1 MKTLKKGLLLLFA
14 AMFCIAGASA
24 QKKSIAQKADD
35 LFDQYRFY
43 EAAEQYQ
50 KAYEKI
56 KDNKAEKNRVY
67 FQLAECYRL
76 MYEYDKARRIYE
88 RLANDGYQQS
98 EPMLYFYLAEMY
110 RFLAESHNYKQYL
123 SKSDE
128 FYEKYMEVKPGDSY
142 AAKRKASLIYASQ
155 LADARTRHEITKMED
170 WCSDYNDWAPR
181 FYGNDTTKIVFTT
194 SRYAEGD
201 DSDKDPWTN
210 QAYSDFY
217 TVFQDR
223 NGNWNSLP
231 EPWDKTGRINTE
243 VNEGEACFSPDGNTI
258 YFSRFDVV
266 DNETSH
272 GRIYMATRKPEEL
285 EKKKGKKQ
293 STSNKGKKKK
303 HSNLTPWGMAQN
315 IAEGA
320 AAAAAEN
327 AEVKPGEWNEPT
339 VIYLGDTAYNYLYP
353 AISSDGLT
361 LYFSSD
367 MPGGFGDYDLW
378 KATRKS
384 LADDFGRPVNLT
396 SIVNTRGKEVFPV
409 LRNDSLMYF
418 SSDGHP
424 GVGGYD
430 LFKSSLRPNGKWTTP
445 ENLGIPINSSHD
457 EMSII
462 FYPDSLNA
470 TNVMERGYFSSNR
483 PFADLHNRQLAN
495 QSKNQTPP
503 INNDI
508 FYFTLPGL
516 NYAIEGTVRSEKS
529 MQLLEGVRIRMVG
542 SDGSEYET
550 RTNKK
555 GFYRFD
561 STQVRR
567 DVVYKMYLSKKDYF
581 SIEGSESTK
590 GYNTNKTLVHDYRMD
605 PVPARPVVLPEIRF
619 DLARTEL
626 KGEFMDSLMDLYIVM
641 DNNPGLVVE
650 IRSHTDCQP
659 YIGLTNDT
667 LSQRRAQTVVD
678 YLVDRGIERERLVA
692 KGYADRV
699 PRVLDEDVVVTYN
712 GKQYPFYAGTE
723 MTCDYIATLDPD
735 RQQAAHSLN
744 RRLEFLVLRNDY
756 VSRRMVEN
764 MASDT
769 PVAKQTEDGK
779 VIDLVN
785 RPVNDEATDEVKPT
799 IVHDESVV
807 PVTMVNSTRGEVA
820 CIVNG
825 SQVPM
830 LIDERFVEPVAISWE
845 EAMNFLYQG
854 RITKDDFPRRDL
866 SFDAEGNIIDKEI
879 IIFKEMQIGEQRKQN
894 VEVVVVKNVDYKF
907 IINRNGLRQFGDY
920 EFDKQRS
927 KLIFFDE

>member
-1 MKTLKKGLLLLFA
+1 MKTIKKGLFLLFA

-43 EAAEQYQ
+43 DASLEYE

-76 MYEYDKARRIYE
+76 MYDYPRAERIYK
-88 RLANDGYQQS
+88 RLANDGYQNT
-98 EPMLYFYLAEMY
+98 EEKLYFYLAEMC
-110 RFLAESHNYKQYL
+110 RFEEKF
-123 SKSDE
+123 DE
-128 FYEKYMEVKPGDSY
+128 ADDYYEKYLATSPNDSY
-142 AAKRKASLIYASQ
+142 AAKRKASLIYANQ
-155 LADARTRHEITKMED
+155 LSNNRTRHEISKMSD
-170 WCSDYNDWAPR
+170 WCTDYNDWAPR
-181 FYGNDTTKIVFTT
+181 FWGTDTTRIVFTT
-194 SRYAEGD
+194 SRFAEGEGGD
-201 DSDKDPWTN
+201 ADPWTN

-231 EPWDKTGRINTE
+231 EPWDKTGRINTG
-243 VNEGEACFSPDGNTI
+243 VNEGEACFSPDGNTV

-272 GRIYMATRKPEEL
+272 GRIYVATKRPEEM
-285 EKKKGKKQ
+285 KDKKGKKSQ
-293 STSNKGKKKK
+293 NTKKDKKK
-303 HSNLTPWGMAQN
+303 HSNATPWGIAQN
-315 IAEGA
+315 IADAVAEG
-320 AAAAAEN
+320 N
-327 AEVKPGEWNEPT
+327 EVKPGEWNEPT
-339 VIYLGDTAYNYLYP
+339 VLYLGDTAYNYLYP
-353 AISSDGLT
+353 AISGDGLT

-378 KATRKS
+378 KVTRKS
-384 LADDFGRPVNLT
+384 TADEFGRPVNLT
-396 SIVNTRGKEVFPV
+396 SIINTRGKEVFPV

-430 LFKSSLRPNGKWTTP
+430 LFKANLQRNGKWTTP
-445 ENLGIPINSSHD
+445 ENLGIPINSSYD

-462 FYPDSLNA
+462 FYPDEVNSS
-470 TNVMERGYFSSNR
+470 NVVERGYFSSNR
-483 PFADLHNRQLAN
+483 PFADPHNRHLAN
-495 QSKNQTPP
+495 QAKNQTPP

-508 FYFTLPGL
+508 FYFTLPSL

-542 SDGSEYET
+542 SDGSDIET
-550 RTNKK
+550 RTDKK
-555 GFYRFD
+555 GYYKFD

-581 SIEGSESTK
+581 SIEGSESTR
-590 GYNTNKTLVHDYRMD
+590 GYNTNKTLVHDYRME
-605 PVPARPVVLPEIRF
+605 PVPSRPVVLPEINF
-619 DLARTEL
+619 DVAKTEL
-626 KGEFMDSLMDLYIVM
+626 KGEFMDSLMDLLIVM
-641 DNNPGLVVE
+641 ENNPGIVVE

-678 YLVDRGIERERLVA
+678 YLVNRGVERERLVA

-699 PRVLDEDVVVTYN
+699 PRVLDKDMTVNYN
-712 GKQYPFYAGTE
+712 GKDFTFFAGTE
-723 MTCDYIATLDPD
+723 MNCDYIATLEPE

-756 VSRRMVEN
+756 VSRRLVEN
-764 MASDT
+764 IASAT
-769 PVAKQTEDGK
+769 PVAQRTEDGK

-785 RPVNDEATDEVKPT
+785 KPT
-799 IVHDESVV
+799 KDEYEGEKPAIVHDESVV
-807 PVTMVNSTRGEVA
+807 PVTMVNSTRGEVN

-825 SQVPM
+825 SQISI
-830 LIDERFVEPVAISWE
+830 LIDERFKEPVAISWE

-879 IIFKEMQIGEQRKQN
+879 IIFKNMQIGEQRRQN
-894 VEVVVVKNVDYKF
+894 VEVVVVKGVDYRF
-907 IINRNGLRQFGDY
+907 IINRTGLRQFGDY

>member
-1 MKTLKKGLLLLFA
+1 MKMLRKGLVLLISALFLA
-14 AMFCIAGASA
+14 SGAYA
-24 QKKSIAQKADD
+24 QKNIAKKADD

-43 EAAEQYQ
+43 DASKEYE

-76 MYEYDKARRIYE
+76 MYDYPRAERIYK
-88 RLANDGYQQS
+88 RLANDGYQNS
-98 EPMLYFYLAEMY
+98 ERKLYFNLAEMC
-110 RFLAESHNYKQYL
+110 RFEEKFDEADDYYQKYL
-123 SKSDE
+123 E
-128 FYEKYMEVKPGDSY
+128 MEPNDSY
-142 AAKRKASLIYASQ
+142 AAKRKQSLIYANQ
-155 LADARTRHEITKMED
+155 LSNDRTRHEITKMSD
-170 WCSDYNDWAPR
+170 WCTDYNDWAPR
-181 FYGNDTTKIVFTT
+181 FIGNDTTKLLFTS
-194 SRYAEGD
+194 SRFGEYAL
-201 DSDKDPWTN
+201 DSDPWTN
-210 QAYSDFY
+210 QAYSELY
-217 TVFQDR
+217 YVFQDR
-223 NGNWNSLP
+223 NGNWNSTP
-231 EPWDKTGRINTE
+231 ELWDVSGKINTD
-243 VNEGEACFSPDGNTI
+243 VNEGEAVFSPDGNTI
-258 YFSRFDVV
+258 YFSRCDIY
-266 DNETSH
+266 DNETQ
-272 GRIYMATRKPEEL
+272 GCRIYMSTRTPATIDKKGKGKKSTPA
-285 EKKKGKKQ
+285 KGKKKTKKGKKGNEADEEQ
-293 STSNKGKKKK
+293 E
-303 HSNLTPWGMAQN
+303 
-315 IAEGA
+315 AEEPQPKETA
-320 AAAAAEN
+320 
-327 AEVKPGEWNEPT
+327 PGEWSDP
-339 VIYLGDTAYNYLYP
+339 IPLILGDTTYNYLYP

-384 LADDFGRPVNLT
+384 TADDFGRPVNLT
-396 SIVNTRGKEVFPV
+396 SIINTRGRDVFPV
-409 LRNDSLMYF
+409 LRNDSLLYF

-430 LFKSSLRPNGKWTTP
+430 LFKSSLQRNGKWSVP
-445 ENLGIPINSSHD
+445 ENLGIPLNSSYD

-462 FYPDSLNA
+462 FYPEEVTPS
-470 TNVMERGYFSSNR
+470 TIVERGYFSSNR
-483 PFADLHNRQLAN
+483 PFDDPHNRQLAN
-495 QSKNQTPP
+495 QSKTQTPP
-503 INNDI
+503 INNNI
-508 FYFTLPGL
+508 FYFTLPNL

-529 MQLLEGVRIRMVG
+529 MQLLEGVRIKMVG
-542 SDGSEYET
+542 SDGSQFET
-550 RTNKK
+550 RTDKK
-555 GFYRFD
+555 GYYKFD

-590 GYNTNKTLVHDYRMD
+590 GYTTNKTLVHDFRMD
-605 PVPARPVVLPEIRF
+605 PVPMRPVILPEIRF

-641 DNNPGLVVE
+641 DNNPNIVVE

-678 YLVDRGIERERLVA
+678 YLVSRGIERDRLVA

-712 GKQYPFYAGTE
+712 GKKYPFSAGSVME
-723 MTCDYIATLDPD
+723 CDYIATLDPE

-744 RRLEFLVLRNDY
+744 RRLEFLVLRTDY
-756 VSRRMVEN
+756 VSRRLVEN
-764 MASDT
+764 IAATT
-769 PVAKQTEDGK
+769 PVAQQTEDGK

-785 RPVNDEATDEVKPT
+785 RPVDDDLDERKPI

-807 PVTMVNSTRGEVA
+807 DVTMVNSTRGEIT

-825 SQVPM
+825 SQLPM
-830 LIDERFVEPVAISWE
+830 LIDERFIEPVAISWE

-879 IIFKEMQIGEQRKQN
+879 VIFKEMQIGDQRRKN

-907 IINRNGLRQFGDY
+907 IINRTGLRQFGEY
-920 EFDKQRS
+920 EFDKQRA